1 MSLIIIEANK
11 AYHLHG
17 NLTGSNSEK
26 VYSYFLNEIQKKTQ
40 VILDLNNLNKVDIDG
55 MITINALVEL
65 ANKASNSFKII
76 GWA

>member
-1 MSLIIIEANK
+1 MSLIIFEANK

-26 VYSYFLNEIQKKTQ
+26 VYSYFFNEIQNKTQ
-40 VILDLNNLNKVDIDG
+40 VILNLDNLNKVDIDG

-65 ANKASNSFKII
+65 AKKASKSFKII